1 MRAKSGSWS
10 RAFLAEIVE
19 TGDKNRDVPQRNAS
33 FCEVSLGKIGAKD
46 VELFKLSLYANESCD
61 DDGAYF
67 RL

>member
-1 MRAKSGSWS
+1 M
-10 RAFLAEIVE
+10 E